1 MAGGIANTASGIQN
15 IDALLGLFHWSNV
28 NLTYNFPTSASYYN
42 ASTYFTDGSVPAGP
56 GFDFST
62 FVSVTPSL
70 EAAIDKAIASELMA
84 VAPLNYTK
92 VASGADADSSFAR
105 ASLFNDAEI
114 GAPPGGLG
122 YYPGA
127 VDRGG
132 DAWFNADQA
141 RFNNVQVGNSAYYVV
156 LHELGHN
163 VGLKHGHANDRPGP
177 TTDILPYDLN
187 SNEYSVMTYR
197 RYVGAPDIPVAGDT
211 QAHSFAQSLM
221 MLDIQAIQ
229 YMYGADFTTNAGN
242 TVYSFSTTTG
252 EMFIDG
258 VGQGTPAGNR
268 IFRTIWDG
276 DGIDT
281 YNLSNYTS
289 NLRIDLA
296 PGGHSNFQSG
306 QLAQLSIANNIFAS
320 GNVYNALQF
329 NGDARSLIE
338 NATGGSGHDVIKGN
352 AANNVLNGNAGNDAL
367 FGYDGNDT
375 LNGGNGADKLSG
387 GNGNDTLNGG
397 SGNDSLNGGAGND
410 TLNGGVG
417 NDNLLGGAG
426 SDVLRGGDGAD
437 VLAGNAGTDELYG
450 GLGNDTFDFRK
461 AGGWDTI
468 HDWQDF
474 GTAQDV
480 ISFQGLGLDF
490 SDLTVHYSGGDAIV
504 YVTPE
509 FGMRPTSGI
518 IIENVLPFTIG
529 ASDFLF

>member
-1 MAGGIANTASGIQN
+1 MAGGADNTASGVQT
-15 IDALLGLFHWSNV
+15 IDALLGLFHWNNV

-42 ASTYFTDGSVPAGP
+42 ASTYFTDGSEPAGE

-62 FVSVTPSL
+62 FAAVTPSL
-70 EAAIDKAIASELMA
+70 QAAIDKAIASELMA

-105 ASLFNDAEI
+105 ASLFNDDEL

-122 YYPGA
+122 YYPGG

-132 DAWFNADQA
+132 DAWFNADQP

-177 TTDILPYDLN
+177 TTDILPDHLN

-229 YMYGADFTTNAGN
+229 YMYGADFTTHAGN
-242 TVYSFSTTTG
+242 TVYTFSSATG

-276 DGIDT
+276 NGVDT

-289 NLRIDLA
+289 DLRIDLA
-296 PGGHSNFQSG
+296 PGGASNFQSG

-338 NATGGSGHDVIKGN
+338 NAIGGSGHDVIKGN
-352 AANNVLNGNAGNDAL
+352 AANNVLTGNGGNDQL
-367 FGYDGNDT
+367 FGLGGDDT
-375 LNGGNGADKLSG
+375 LNGGNGADV
-387 GNGNDTLNGG
+387 
-397 SGNDSLNGGAGND
+397 LNGGAGSDNLRGGGGNDVLKGGEGFD
-410 TLNGGVG
+410 TLA
-417 NDNLLGGAG
+417 GGAG
-426 SDVLRGGDGAD
+426 NDD
-437 VLAGNAGTDELYG
+437 LYG

-461 AGGWDTI
+461 AAGWDTI

-474 GTAQDV
+474 GKAQDV
-480 ISFQGLGLDF
+480 ISFQGRGLDF
-490 SDLTVHYSGGDAIV
+490 NDLTIQYSGGNATI
-504 YVTPE
+504 YITPE
-509 FGMRPTSGI
+509 LGESPTSGI

-529 ASDFLF
+529 ANDFLF